1 MLGKDNPEQAKR
13 FAICCVVLA
22 VSIASTLAIVINIF
36 PFQIAGMFTKDAAT
50 IVMITDTLP
59 ILSLFVI
66 LDAVHGVNAGN
77 VRALGRQKV
86 VSVSTLL
93 CYYAMGLPLALIFGF
108 QMKMGLFGFWL
119 GYILAMALLDVIVS
133 YLVVTADWVAK
144 FKVAVVE
151 VLKQVETDLED
162 QINDSSAH

>member
-151 VLKQVETDLED
+151 VLK
-162 QINDSSAH
+162 

>member
-22 VSIASTLAIVINIF
+22 VSIASTLAIVMNIF

-59 ILSLFVI
+59 ILSLFVV

-77 VRALGRQKV
+77 VRALGR
-86 VSVSTLL
+86 
-93 CYYAMGLPLALIFGF
+93 
-108 QMKMGLFGFWL
+108 
-119 GYILAMALLDVIVS
+119 
-133 YLVVTADWVAK
+133 
-144 FKVAVVE
+144 
-151 VLKQVETDLED
+151 
-162 QINDSSAH
+162 

>member
-36 PFQIAGMFTKDAAT
+36 PFQIAGMFTKDAAA

-151 VLKQVETDLED
+151 VLKQVDTDLED
-162 QINDSSAH
+162 QINDSPAH